1 MKNPH
6 PSPLVTFLIVAGS
19 SVLFCSKSVFAKLA
33 YAAGADALTVLALR
47 TAFAFPFFVL
57 LAFLPSPDAQPLTLR
72 DWGRLALLGFVG
84 YYLSSLVNF
93 TGLQYI
99 SVGLE
104 RIILYTYP
112 SLVLGLTAVV
122 MRRKI
127 NGATW
132 AACAVAWTGIV
143 TAFAGETHSPVEGG
157 KTLLGATLI
166 FASALTYAT
175 FIMLSGDTVKRVG
188 AFRFTGIVVGFSC
201 LMMQIHHAAVRPI
214 SALFDLPA
222 KIYGYGAILAI
233 FGTVAPALLL
243 SLGLKRAG
251 AQKFAIISTIGP
263 VATLFLAWALLG
275 EQPNLAQAIGFLFTL
290 AGGLAVTLLKS
301 PKPS

>member
-57 LAFLPSPDAQPLTLR
+57 LALLPSPDVQPLTLR

-112 SLVLGLTAVV
+112 SLVLGLSAVV

-143 TAFAGETHSPVEGG
+143 TAFAGETHRPVEGG
-157 KTLLGATLI
+157 RTFLGAALI
-166 FASALTYAT
+166 FASALSYAT
-175 FIMLSGDTVKRVG
+175 FIMLSGDTIKRVG

-201 LMMQIHHAAVRPI
+201 LMMQIHHAATRPV

-222 KIYGYGAILAI
+222 KIYGCGAILAI

-251 AQKFAIISTIGP
+251 PQKFAIISTIGP

-275 EQPNLAQAIGFLFTL
+275 ERPNLAQAIGFLFTL
-290 AGGLAVTLLKS
+290 VGGLAVTLLKS